1 MMLPSKWYWKKTVD
15 SSLMDLVVPHD
26 GESNEGGRPRGD
38 AASGGAPTEMRDA
51 RRPGA
56 GGGRTQS
63 IASTPDESRRPRG
76 EATSGGARTTP
87 TAASVECADR
97 DAYVM

>member
-1 MMLPSKWYWKKTVD
+1 MLPSKWYWKKTVD

-97 DAYVM
+97 DA

>member
-51 RRPGA
+51 RRP
-56 GGGRTQS
+56 
-63 IASTPDESRRPRG
+63 
-76 EATSGGARTTP
+76 
-87 TAASVECADR
+87 
-97 DAYVM
+97 